1 MGSRQ
6 SCQYNP
12 PDSALQT
19 RSKSK
24 RRDSQL
30 STLPSSDFPE
40 INNRTSVHPSQ
51 NLSPS
56 SSPSSSS
63 YGFENFLKTEKR
75 SNFIREAS
83 TEDERCLLDS
93 TANAER
99 ERPWKGMYFDNDSEF
114 WPKDW
119 NRPTEGDFLLKRL
132 IFANWPDRVETKLFA
147 TIMQFLVGPDDV
159 YTYKFF
165 LGQEVVYRSSEYCPY
180 YSGKIVDVEN
190 LLVQDDEHGTI
201 NSWDQVV
208 PIIEMVN
215 TSEDFGL
222 PEQVVDQAVA
232 YVSIDPSRYLR
243 YINIPCSC
251 GNTDTQ
257 IKLEP
262 CCCLVCTKCGVR
274 KQPPRYYLCPTC
286 GSFIQS
292 AKRKLFND

>member
-12 PDSALQT
+12 PPDSALQT
-19 RSKSK
+19 RTKAE
-24 RRDSQL
+24 RR
-30 STLPSSDFPE
+30 SSDLQQSTVRLLAPDSNFSE
-40 INNRTSVHPSQ
+40 FNRAPVDQPSQ

-63 YGFENFLKTEKR
+63 YGFD
-75 SNFIREAS
+75 AS
-83 TEDERCLLDS
+83 
-93 TANAER
+93 ANAEKQ
-99 ERPWKGMYFDNDSEF
+99 RPWKGMYFDNDSEF

-119 NRPTEGDFLLKRL
+119 NRPTEGDFMLKRL
-132 IFANWPDRVETKLFA
+132 IFDNWPDRVETKLFA
-147 TIMQFLVGPDDV
+147 TIMEFLVGPDDV

-274 KQPPRYYLCPTC
+274 KEPPRYYLCPTC